1 MRVSFLTLG
10 VLATTMLACAG
21 RDATHP
27 STQALQFNSIVAG
40 NLFTCGVD
48 KSRALWCWG
57 SNEFGQIGVGDQVD
71 RLEPVRVPLSGL
83 VARVTAGDGR
93 VCIVDTLATLR
104 CWGDNTLGALT
115 LDPQVPLRTASV
127 VMDVGRVRHVAA
139 GSRVTCATDLAGN
152 ARCWGGDR
160 SGERGDGADTTV
172 ARTNAAP
179 VVASVAFD
187 TLVAGRTHVCG
198 LTTGGDAW
206 CWGGEGLV
214 GDGSREAR
222 TVPTV
227 VAGGHRFRALT
238 AGQSATCG
246 LTDDGIA
253 WCWGIAY
260 DGQLGAG
267 DNFMNPFVPV
277 AVVGAHRFTQLA
289 AGYHRVCGLDVD
301 GLAWCWGTNFN
312 GALGDSASVAST
324 RPVRVHGNR
333 RYVTIASGDTHA
345 CAIDTSG
352 HAWCWGQN
360 GSGDGGGALGDGTIQ
375 NRSFPRMVLPPRP
388 LADSAAR
395 GAAPSRSPD

>member
-1 MRVSFLTLG
+1 MRVSLLTLG
-10 VLATTMLACAG
+10 VLATTALACTD
-21 RDATHP
+21 RDAAHT
-27 STQALQFNSIVAG
+27 STPALKFRSIVAG

-48 KSRALWCWG
+48 TARVLWCWG

-71 RLEPVRVPLSGL
+71 RREPVRVPLSGP
-83 VARVTAGDGR
+83 VERVVAGDGR
-93 VCIVDTLATLR
+93 VCAVDTLATLR
-104 CWGDNTLGALT
+104 CWGDNTLGALM
-115 LDPQVPLRTASV
+115 LDAQVPIRTAPV
-127 VMDVGRVRHVAA
+127 VMEVGRVRQVAP
-139 GSRVTCATDLAGN
+139 GSRVTCATDLAGS

-160 SGERGDGADTTV
+160 SGERGDGADTTG
-172 ARTNAAP
+172 ARTTAAP
-179 VVASVAFD
+179 VVGNVAFD

-198 LTTGGDAW
+198 LSTGGDAW

-214 GDGSREAR
+214 GDGSREIR
-222 TVPTV
+222 TVPTA
-227 VAGGHRFRALT
+227 VAGGHRFRSLT

-246 LTDDGIA
+246 LTADGIA

-277 AVVGAHRFTQLA
+277 AVVGAHRFTQLT
-289 AGYHRVCGLDVD
+289 AGHHRVCGLDVD

-333 RYVTIASGDTHA
+333 RYVAIASGDTHA
-345 CAIDTSG
+345 CALDTSG

-360 GSGDGGGALGDGTIQ
+360 SRGDGGGALGDGTSL
-375 NRSFPRMVLPPRP
+375 NRSFPARVLPPP
-388 LADSAAR
+388 PPAVGAEP
-395 GAAPSRSPD
+395 GAAPPRPRD